1 MRLICFLCLSA
12 LGAFGI
18 RAADAVRPDEPV
30 DMSGIQIHF
39 PQNDNRLVRVRG
51 VLDFVTAKE
60 LDGSWY
66 WATLRTPTIKV
77 GLALPSSRFSVEMLR
92 GLVNAELSVCGIV
105 SRADGTPQSL
115 PLAFGVYVAPR
126 TQDDIKVMK
135 PAPQDPFSAPPLG
148 EASKHFRQR
157 LSGTVAAVGR
167 LAFVLESAD
176 GVRHLVF
183 PSEDVRTPA
192 FGTQVTVV
200 GFVERLDSHFLS
212 FQNALVRTDGPGENA
227 PSAPALRLDEL
238 PSERGLEQLA
248 TISVRGRVATITQ
261 ETDAISE
268 ITVVHPKFTVTADL
282 SEIAGGLDDI
292 PEPGDEVEIT
302 GMVISEDEQPASN
315 RPVPRLRSPAARLRS
330 HLLLP
335 RTPRDFTLLSRQS
348 QWSQARVMSVV
359 GTLAGVILLFFV
371 FNYLLRRTVER
382 RSAALFNEH
391 AGRIRA
397 ETKVEERT
405 RLSVELHDSVSQMLT
420 GIALQIDAA
429 VRANRGENLPV
440 AKFLDLG
447 AHMLA
452 SCRKELQSC
461 LWELRSRTFAERDMT
476 EAVRKT
482 IEPFVQ
488 SVRVQTRFNVPR
500 DRFSES
506 TAHAVLK
513 IVRELVANAVRHGQ
527 AKSVRIAGEC
537 HGSTVRFSV
546 RDDGCGFDA
555 ATAPGPAKGHFGL
568 HGIRERIKSFKG
580 ALDVRSEPGH
590 GTEVTVT
597 LNINPEPDNG

>member
-1 MRLICFLCLSA
+1 MRLICFLCLSF
-12 LGAFGI
+12 LGTLGV
-18 RAADAVRPDEPV
+18 RAADAVHPNKPV
-30 DMSGIQIHF
+30 DLSGIQIHF
-39 PQNDNRLVRVRG
+39 PENDNRLVRIRG

-60 LDGSWY
+60 LGGNWY

-77 GLALPSSRFSVEMLR
+77 GLALPASRFSGETLR
-92 GLVNAELSVCGIV
+92 RLVNAELSVCGIV
-105 SRADGTPQSL
+105 RRADGTPQSL
-115 PLAFGVYVAPR
+115 PLAFGVHVVPR
-126 TQDDIKVMK
+126 SGEDIEVLR
-135 PAPQDPFSAPPLG
+135 PTPQDPFSAPPLG
-148 EASKHFRQR
+148 EVSRHVRQR
-157 LSGTVAAVGR
+157 LAGTVAAIGR
-167 LAFVLESAD
+167 LEFILESAD
-176 GVRHLVF
+176 GVKYLVF

-192 FGTQVTVV
+192 FGTPVTVV
-200 GFVERLDSHFLS
+200 GFVERQDPHFLTL
-212 FQNALVRTDGPGENA
+212 QNALVRTDGPGAKVPPA
-227 PSAPALRLDEL
+227 PSVRLDEL
-238 PSERGLEQLA
+238 PSEIGLEQLS
-248 TISVRGRVATITQ
+248 TVSVRGRVATITQ

-282 SEIAGGLDDI
+282 SEIASGLDDI

-302 GMVISEDEQPASN
+302 GTIISEDEQPTSN
-315 RPVPRLRSPAARLRS
+315 RPFPRLRNHKARLRS
-330 HLLLP
+330 LRLLP
-335 RTPRDFTLLSRQS
+335 RTPEDFTLLSRQS

-461 LWELRSRTFAERDMT
+461 LWELRSRTFAERNMT

-482 IEPFVQ
+482 IEPYTQ
-488 SVRVQTRFNVPR
+488 SVGVQIRFNVPR
-500 DRFSES
+500 ERFSEMS
-506 TAHAVLK
+506 AHAILK

>member
-1 MRLICFLCLSA
+1 MRSFCLLCLLIIGSFGVRA
-12 LGAFGI
+12 DAERTMQSVDLPGI
-18 RAADAVRPDEPV
+18 RIHDKEN
-30 DMSGIQIHF
+30 SG
-39 PQNDNRLVRVRG
+39 RLVRIRG
-51 VLDFVTAKE
+51 VLDSVTTSG
-60 LDGSWY
+60 LGGNWF

-77 GLALPSSRFSVEMLR
+77 GLALPTALFSKNDLL

-105 SRADGTPQSL
+105 RRADGSPQSL
-115 PLAFGVYVAPR
+115 PLAFGVHVAPR
-126 TQDDIKVMK
+126 AKDDVTVLK
-135 PAPQDPFSAPPLG
+135 PAPCDPFSAPPLG
-148 EASKHFRQR
+148 DVSLLFRQR
-157 LSGTVAAVGR
+157 LSGTVEAVGR
-167 LAFVLESAD
+167 HMFVLGSD
-176 GVRHLVF
+176 SGSKHLVF
-183 PSEDVRTPA
+183 PSEDTRPPA
-192 FGTQVTVV
+192 YGERVTVV
-200 GFVERLDSHFLS
+200 GFVEKHDPHFLS
-212 FQNALVRTDGPGENA
+212 LLNALVRSDGPGA
-227 PSAPALRLDEL
+227 EL
-238 PSERGLEQLA
+238 PRPTPIRLEDALLDRDIPQLA
-248 TISVRGRVATITQ
+248 TVSAKGRVATILRDG
-261 ETDAISE
+261 ESISE
-268 ITVVHPKFTVTADL
+268 ITIAHPNFTVTANL
-282 SEIAGGLDDI
+282 SAIADGLDDI
-292 PEPGDEVEIT
+292 PEPGDEVEICGT
-302 GMVISEDEQPASN
+302 LISEDEQPAAN
-315 RPVPRLRSPAARLRS
+315 TPVPQLRS

-335 RTPRDFTLLSRQS
+335 RTARDFTLLSRQS

-440 AKFLDLG
+440 ARFLDLG

-482 IEPFVQ
+482 IEPYTQ
-488 SVRVQTRFNVPR
+488 SVGVQIRFNVPR
-500 DRFSES
+500 ERFSEMS
-506 TAHAVLK
+506 AHAILK

-537 HGSTVRFSV
+537 HDGTVRFSV
-546 RDDGCGFDA
+546 RDDGIGFDA

>member
-1 MRLICFLCLSA
+1 MLTSDTGTKCL
-12 LGAFGI
+12 
-18 RAADAVRPDEPV
+18 
-30 DMSGIQIHF
+30 
-39 PQNDNRLVRVRG
+39 
-51 VLDFVTAKE
+51 
-60 LDGSWY
+60 
-66 WATLRTPTIKV
+66 
-77 GLALPSSRFSVEMLR
+77 
-92 GLVNAELSVCGIV
+92 V
-105 SRADGTPQSL
+105 SLT
-115 PLAFGVYVAPR
+115 
-126 TQDDIKVMK
+126 DDTN
-135 PAPQDPFSAPPLG
+135 P
-148 EASKHFRQR
+148 
-157 LSGTVAAVGR
+157 
-167 LAFVLESAD
+167 
-176 GVRHLVF
+176 
-183 PSEDVRTPA
+183 PA
-192 FGTQVTVV
+192 FGDRVTIV
-200 GFVERLDSHFLS
+200 GFAEQHSPQYLTML
-212 FQNALVRTDGPGENA
+212 NALVRTDKA
-227 PSAPALRLDEL
+227 AADAIPSAPTRLDDRL
-238 PSERGLEQLA
+238 LSCGIRQLDV
-248 TISVRGRVATITQ
+248 ISARGRVATIVH
-261 ETDAISE
+261 DSGSISE
-268 ITVVHPKFTVTADL
+268 ITLVHSKLTLTADL
-282 SEIAGGLDDI
+282 SAIATDLDDV
-292 PEPGDEVEIT
+292 PKPGDEVEVC
-302 GMVISEDEQPASN
+302 GAFISEDEQPT
-315 RPVPRLRSPAARLRS
+315 PHIPFPRLRS

-335 RTPRDFTLLSRQS
+335 RTARDFTLLSRQS

-359 GTLAGVILLFFV
+359 GTLGGVILLFFV
-371 FNYLLRRTVER
+371 FNHLLRRTVER

-429 VRANRGENLPV
+429 IRANRGENLAV
-440 AKFLDLG
+440 ARFLDLG

-513 IVRELVANAVRHGQ
+513 TVRELVANAVRHGQ

-546 RDDGCGFDA
+546 RDDGRGFDA

-568 HGIRERIKSFKG
+568 HGIRERLKSFKG

-597 LNINPEPDNG
+597 LNINPEPENG

>member
-1 MRLICFLCLSA
+1 MRLICFLCLSV
-12 LGAFGI
+12 LGIFGI
-18 RAADAVRPDEPV
+18 RAADAIRPNQPV
-30 DMSGIQIHF
+30 ELSGIGIHDTK
-39 PQNDNRLVRVRG
+39 NVNRLVRIRG
-51 VLDFVTAKE
+51 VLDFVTAKG
-60 LDGSWY
+60 LGGNWY

-77 GLALPSSRFSVEMLR
+77 GLALPASRFHKADLLA
-92 GLVNAELSVCGIV
+92 LVNAELSVCGIV
-105 SRADGTPQSL
+105 RRADGTPQSL
-115 PLAFGVYVAPR
+115 PLAFGVHVAPR
-126 TQDDIKVMK
+126 TRDDIKVLK
-135 PAPQDPFSAPPLG
+135 AAPLDPFSAPPLDS
-148 EASKHFRQR
+148 ANHRFRQR
-157 LSGTVAAVGR
+157 LSGMVAAVGQQE
-167 LAFVLESAD
+167 FILESAS
-176 GVRHLVF
+176 GAKFLVF
-183 PSEDVRTPA
+183 PTEGAQIPA
-192 FGTQVTVV
+192 FGDEVTVA
-200 GFVERLDSHFLS
+200 GFAERQDSHFLTI
-212 FQNALVRTDGPGENA
+212 QNAFVRTDGPGVKM
-227 PSAPALRLDEL
+227 PSAPPLRLDEL
-238 PSERGLEQLA
+238 SSESGLEQLA

-282 SEIAGGLDDI
+282 SEIADGLADI
-292 PEPGDEVEIT
+292 PKPGDEVEIC
-302 GMVISEDEQPASN
+302 GLLLCEDDHPSLGS
-315 RPVPRLRSPAARLRS
+315 PVPRLRS

-335 RTPRDFTLLSRQS
+335 RTARDFTLLSRQS

>member
-1 MRLICFLCLSA
+1 MKSFCLLCLLIIGSFGVRA
-12 LGAFGI
+12 DAERTMQPVDLPGI
-18 RAADAVRPDEPV
+18 RIHDAKNA
-30 DMSGIQIHF
+30 G
-39 PQNDNRLVRVRG
+39 RLVRVRG
-51 VLDFVTAKE
+51 VLDSVSTQG
-60 LDGSWY
+60 LGGNWY
-66 WATLRTPTIKV
+66 WALLRTPTIKV
-77 GLALPSSRFSVEMLR
+77 GLALPTSRFHKADLLA
-92 GLVNAELSVCGIV
+92 LVNAELSVCGIV
-105 SRADGTPQSL
+105 RRADGTPQSL
-115 PLAFGVYVAPR
+115 PLAFGAFVSPR
-126 TQDDIKVMK
+126 SKDDITVLT
-135 PAPQDPFSAPPLG
+135 PAPDDPFAAPPFNTVSWL
-148 EASKHFRQR
+148 FRQR
-157 LSGTVAAVGR
+157 LSGTVEAVGR
-167 LAFVLESAD
+167 QTFVLTSD
-176 GVRHLVF
+176 TGTKCLVSLTDDTN
-183 PSEDVRTPA
+183 PPA
-192 FGTQVTVV
+192 FGDRVTIV
-200 GFVERLDSHFLS
+200 GFAEQHSPQYLTML
-212 FQNALVRTDGPGENA
+212 NALVRTDKA
-227 PSAPALRLDEL
+227 AADAIPSAPTRLDDRL
-238 PSERGLEQLA
+238 LSCGIRQLDV
-248 TISVRGRVATITQ
+248 ISARGRVATIVH
-261 ETDAISE
+261 DSGSISE
-268 ITVVHPKFTVTADL
+268 ITLVHSKLTLTADL
-282 SEIAGGLDDI
+282 SAIAADLDDV
-292 PEPGDEVEIT
+292 PKPGDEVEVC
-302 GMVISEDEQPASN
+302 GAFISEDEQPT
-315 RPVPRLRSPAARLRS
+315 PHIPFPRLRS

-371 FNYLLRRTVER
+371 FNHLLRRTVER
-382 RSAALFNEH
+382 RSVALFNEH

-429 VRANRGENLPV
+429 IRANRGENLAV
-440 AKFLDLG
+440 ARFLDLG

-513 IVRELVANAVRHGQ
+513 TVRELVANAVRHGQ

-546 RDDGCGFDA
+546 RDDGRGFDA

-568 HGIRERIKSFKG
+568 HGIRERLKSFKG

-597 LNINPEPDNG
+597 LNINPEPENG